1 MGQHPTDDLE
11 AAYALVPALRGIVAE
26 ALTPRLLGIMGIIA
40 NAERIAREH
49 LAALPSEDVQA
60 VYMLPRW
67 TLPEEGLAGPAYRSA
82 RWAVATMHGEHRGK
96 APPPVARLDE
106 LTDAERAYLH
116 GLVVARAHV
125 AHVALDLDLP
135 IHGEGWPTVPTLP
148 EEGGML
154 AWTFRLLGHLEAYL
168 DKCTDALEADRTW
181 MREWLD
187 TAREEEE
194 AAWGDGTALAC
205 WHLRVAEFDKGP
217 RWLNMVALAVWVLEV
232 APRVAHAR
240 RPVAVKQGTLQGLT
254 SILTRGGVVEV
265 LAPSAAP
272 QVARAWVHTATLD
285 GEALE
290 RIRRGTGLLASPIAP
305 RMVAMVAHRIQRRI
319 DPREP
324 LEWRGGDGRNAWAAM
339 AAELGVEDPK
349 EVREV
354 RVVFETLGHLH
365 YRSPTGREVGGLWT
379 TDYRPG
385 GGRGKVGRL
394 IVTPNAGIC
403 SGVDDTDEAADRFL
417 VPLPELPGWCA
428 PMVGRPNERGAY
440 ARLWL
445 WTLTRLRTHAED
457 LTRGTGVLIDG
468 ATWAA
473 AGVEVGLSIPEPLLV
488 VSRLVDRWTRDGDD
502 GPAVLEERAPNRYHL
517 AEHLAADRA
526 FLEEAGRLTIQ
537 GRKGGKAAAAR
548 RAHPTMRRGK
558 PHPDQ

>member
-11 AAYALVPALRGIVAE
+11 AAYALVPALRDIVVVA
-26 ALTPRLLGIMGIIA
+26 PPPWLLGIIA
-40 NAERIAREH
+40 NAERIARESS
-49 LAALPSEDVQA
+49 AARPSEDVQA

-67 TLPEEGLAGPAYRSA
+67 TLPEEEIEGAAYRSA
-82 RWAVATMHGEHRGK
+82 RWAVATMHGRERRGK
-96 APPPVARLDE
+96 APPVARLDE

-116 GLVVARAHV
+116 GLVVAQAH
-125 AHVALDLDLP
+125 ATHKALDLP
-135 IHGEGWPTVPTLP
+135 PHGEGWPTVPTLP

-168 DKCTDALEADRTW
+168 GKCTDAPEADRTW
-181 MREWLD
+181 MREVLE
-187 TAREEEE
+187 TFREEEE
-194 AAWGDGTALAC
+194 TAWGAGTALAC
-205 WHLRVAEFDKGP
+205 WHLRMEEIDRGP

-265 LAPSAAP
+265 LAPSGAP
-272 QVARAWVHTATLD
+272 QAARAWVHTATLD

-290 RIRRGTGLLASPIAP
+290 RIRRGTGLLASPVAP

-354 RVVFETLGHLH
+354 RAVFETLGHLH

-403 SGVDDTDEAADRFL
+403 SGVDATDEAEDRFL

-473 AGVEVGLSIPEPLLV
+473 AGLEVGLSNPEPLLV
-488 VSRLVDRWTRDGDD
+488 PHGLIARWTRDGDD
-502 GPAVLEERAPNRYHL
+502 GPAVLEERTPNRYHL
-517 AEHLAADRA
+517 AEHLTADRA
-526 FLEEAGRLTIQ
+526 MLEEAGRLTIQ
-537 GRKGGKAAAAR
+537 GRKGGKAAAER

>member
-11 AAYALVPALRGIVAE
+11 DAYARVPALRGIVA
-26 ALTPRLLGIMGIIA
+26 
-40 NAERIAREH
+40 NAQRMAREA

-67 TLPEEGLAGPAYRSA
+67 TVPGELEESAYRSA
-82 RWAVATMHGEHRGK
+82 RWAVATMYGSKRRGK
-96 APPPVARLDE
+96 APPPPVARLDE
-106 LTDAERAYLH
+106 LTDKERTYLH
-116 GLVVARAHV
+116 GLVVARAH
-125 AHVALDLDLP
+125 ATHGALNLDLP
-135 IHGEGWPTVPTLP
+135 PHGEGWPTVPTLP

-168 DKCTDALEADRTW
+168 DKCTDAPEADRTW
-181 MREWLD
+181 MREELEGFREGET
-187 TAREEEE
+187 TAWE
-194 AAWGDGTALAC
+194 GGTALAC
-205 WHLRVAEFDKGP
+205 WHLRAGELDRGP
-217 RWLNMVALAVWVLEV
+217 RWLNMVALAVWALEV
-232 APRVAHAR
+232 APQVAHAR
-240 RPVAVKQGTLQGLT
+240 RPVAVKLGTLQGLT
-254 SILTRGGVVEV
+254 STLTHGGVVEV
-265 LAPSAAP
+265 LAPSEAP

-290 RIRRGTGLLASPIAP
+290 RIRRGTGLLAHPVAP
-305 RMVAMVAHRIQRRI
+305 RMVAMVAHHIQHRI

-324 LEWRGGDGRNAWAAM
+324 LEWRGGEDGNAWAAM
-339 AAELGVEDPK
+339 AAELGIENDPK
-349 EVREV
+349 KVREV
-354 RVVFETLGHLH
+354 RALFETLGHLH

-403 SGVDDTDEAADRFL
+403 SGVDVTDAGEERFL

-428 PMVGRPNERGAY
+428 PMVGRRNEHGAY

-502 GPAVLEERAPNRYHL
+502 GPAVLEEVAPNRYHL

-537 GRKGGKAAAAR
+537 GRKGGKAAAER
-548 RAHPTMRRGK
+548 RAHPTTPRGK
-558 PHPDQ
+558 KPRVF